1 MVAFHLLRTCSESR
15 QQRRLTAKSRAGCR
29 GRVFSRSGEGALYVG
44 GTGSAQKETPAAALQ
59 LPFEVMSAGD
69 FEPHYRLPLDVQ
81 GGEMPVIP
89 MSVYG
94 SVVMG
99 RGENY
104 DSDPAKFFFYLCAP
118 RCSMFA

>member
-1 MVAFHLLRTCSESR
+1 M
-15 QQRRLTAKSRAGCR
+15 
-29 GRVFSRSGEGALYVG
+29 G
-44 GTGSAQKETPAAALQ
+44 GTGSAQKETPATALQ

-69 FEPHYRLPLDVQ
+69 FEPHYRLPLDVA

-104 DSDPAKFFFYLCAP
+104 DSDPAKFFFYLCAHP
-118 RCSMFA
+118 YSMLA